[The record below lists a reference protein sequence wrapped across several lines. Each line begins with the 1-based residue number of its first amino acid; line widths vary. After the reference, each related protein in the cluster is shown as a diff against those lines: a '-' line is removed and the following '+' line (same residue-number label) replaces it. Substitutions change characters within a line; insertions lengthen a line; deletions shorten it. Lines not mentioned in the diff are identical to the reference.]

1 MDTCF
6 VTISHK
12 YNKIFFNKFN
22 DTRRM
27 HGGIWNQNHSATV
40 IAKVNLDGFLSS
52 LAMISREHA
61 LEIDVSVNG
70 IAQHIGHSLPKV
82 YVALSFPF
90 NRQLLHKIQGI
101 RQSEFPDSEWHPDYR
116 AYYIEADDAE
126 KFITKSTSA
135 ALHEGIE
142 VKSRIIGSFRDFE
155 ILFDRFDRFLIISLT
170 IARHAIFGASFDS
183 SSRLH
188 RIPADDADNYINLVK
203 SVSHQ
208 RGVGTEIVEIF

>member
-12 YNKIFFNKFN
+12 YNKIFFNKVD

-61 LEIDVSVNG
+61 LEIDISVNG
-70 IAQHIGHSLPKV
+70 IARHIGYSVRKV

-90 NRQLLHKIQGI
+90 NRQLLQKIQGM
-101 RQSEFPDSEWHPDYR
+101 RKSDFPDSEWHPDYK
-116 AYYIEADDAE
+116 AYYIAADDSE
-126 KFITKSTSA
+126 KFIANSASA
-135 ALHEGIE
+135 AALEG
-142 VKSRIIGSFRDFE
+142 VDLKSRIIGSFRDFQ
-155 ILFDRFDRFLIISLT
+155 IIFYRFDKILIKELT
-170 IARHAIFGASFDS
+170 TARHQIFGASFDS

-188 RIPADDADNYINLVK
+188 RIPADDTDNYINLVK
-203 SVSHQ
+203 SISHQ
-208 RGVGTEIVEIF
+208 RGVGIEIVEFF